1 MRGMARA
8 RRGMTLMELVIGL
21 AITGMMAAA
30 GAGAFSSIIAHRRI
44 IRDASVDTERAA
56 AFREMLETWIN
67 AGTVQIQRGGGPR
80 GLTRGVGAALP
91 TGGGRGGGGITSN
104 TAAVSAATA
113 IGDEITFSTTALNPA
128 FTANVRIRLY
138 IDGDDNTPERGL
150 TMEYQPNL
158 QRPLV
163 RRMLDST
170 IDTLKVEYLDP
181 RTDKWVR
188 ASEAATISTQTAVR
202 ITLLPG
208 EKHTIP
214 AILQVPMIF
223 MIGEQNGRRA
233 SNLP

>member
-1 MRGMARA
+1 MSA

-30 GAGAFSSIIAHRRI
+30 GAGAFSSIIGHRRI

-67 AGTVQIQRGGGPR
+67 AGTIQIQQGGGPR
-80 GLTRGVGAALP
+80 GLTRGIGAASP
-91 TGGGRGGGGITSN
+91 TTGRSGTASN
-104 TAAVSAATA
+104 TAAVSAAAA
-113 IGDEITFSTTALNPA
+113 IGDELTFTTSALNPA

-158 QRPLV
+158 QQPLV

-181 RTDKWVR
+181 RTDKWIR
-188 ASEAATISTQTAVR
+188 ASEAATIATQSAVR
-202 ITLLPG
+202 VTLLPG
-208 EKHTIP
+208 DKHQIP

-223 MIGEQNGRRA
+223 MIGTQNGRRA
-233 SNLP
+233 SSP

>member
-1 MRGMARA
+1 
-8 RRGMTLMELVIGL
+8 MTLMELVIGL

-44 IRDASVDTERAA
+44 IRDASLDTERAA

-91 TGGGRGGGGITSN
+91 TAGGRGGITSN

-113 IGDEITFSTTALNPA
+113 IGDEITFTTTALNPA

-138 IDGDDNTPERGL
+138 IDGDNNTPERGL

-158 QRPLV
+158 QQPLV
-163 RRMLDST
+163 RKMLDST

-181 RTDKWVR
+181 RTDKWIR
-188 ASEAATISTQTAVR
+188 ASEAATIATQTAVR
-202 ITLLPG
+202 VTLLPDD
-208 EKHTIP
+208 KHAIP

-223 MIGEQNGRRA
+223 MIGAQNGRRA
-233 SNLP
+233 SFSP

>member
-1 MRGMARA
+1 MRR

-44 IRDASVDTERAA
+44 IRDASVDIERAA

-91 TGGGRGGGGITSN
+91 TGVRGGITSN

-113 IGDEITFSTTALNPA
+113 IGDEITFTTTALNPA
-128 FTANVRIRLY
+128 FTANARIRLY

-158 QRPLV
+158 QQPLV

-170 IDTLKVEYLDP
+170 IDTLKVEYLDS
-181 RTDKWVR
+181 RTDKWIR
-188 ASEAATISTQTAVR
+188 ASEAATIATQTAVR
-202 ITLLPG
+202 VTLLPG
-208 EKHTIP
+208 EKHAIP

-223 MIGEQNGRRA
+223 MIGQQNGRRPA
-233 SNLP
+233 SLP

>member
-1 MRGMARA
+1 MSA

-30 GAGAFSSIIAHRRI
+30 GAGAFTSIIAHRRI

-80 GLTRGVGAALP
+80 GLTRGVG
-91 TGGGRGGGGITSN
+91 GGLASVSGRGGITSN

-113 IGDEITFSTTALNPA
+113 IGDEITFTTTALNPA

-158 QRPLV
+158 QQPLV

-170 IDTLKVEYLDP
+170 IDTLKVEFLDP
-181 RTDKWVR
+181 RTDRWVR
-188 ASEAATISTQTAVR
+188 ASEAATITTQTAVR
-202 ITLLPG
+202 MTLLPG

-223 MIGEQNGRRA
+223 MIGTQNGRRA
-233 SNLP
+233 GFSP

>member
-1 MRGMARA
+1 MSA

-67 AGTVQIQRGGGPR
+67 AGTIQIQRGGGPR
-80 GLTRGVGAALP
+80 GLTRAGAALP
-91 TGGGRGGGGITSN
+91 TGGRGGITSN
-104 TAAVSAATA
+104 TAAVSAAAA
-113 IGDEITFSTTALNPA
+113 IGDEITFTTSALNPA

-158 QRPLV
+158 QQPLV

-170 IDTLKVEYLDP
+170 VDTLKVEYLDP
-181 RTDKWVR
+181 RTDRWVR
-188 ASEAATISTQTAVR
+188 ASEAATIATQTAVR
-202 ITLLPG
+202 VTLLPG
-208 EKHTIP
+208 EKYTIP

-223 MIGEQNGRRA
+223 MIGAQNGRRA

>member
-1 MRGMARA
+1 MSA

-44 IRDASVDTERAA
+44 IRDASIDTERAA

-67 AGTVQIQRGGGPR
+67 AGTIQIQRGGGPR
-80 GLTRGVGAALP
+80 GLTRGLGTAAPTSGRGAAA
-91 TGGGRGGGGITSN
+91 SN
-104 TAAVSAATA
+104 TAAVSAAAA
-113 IGDEITFSTTALNPA
+113 IGDELTFTTSALNPA
-128 FTANVRIRLY
+128 LTANVRIRLY
-138 IDGDDNTPERGL
+138 VDGDDNTPERGL

-158 QRPLV
+158 QQPLV

-181 RTDKWVR
+181 RTDKWIR
-188 ASEAATISTQTAVR
+188 ASEAATIATQTAVR
-202 ITLLPG
+202 VTLLPG
-208 EKHTIP
+208 DKHQIP

-223 MIGEQNGRRA
+223 MIGAQNGRRA
-233 SNLP
+233 STP